1 MSTLL
6 EQASLVL
13 IPSGYKEDTV
23 YSVIPSNG
31 SGDLSFTRASDGT
44 RINSDGLVEVTPWNI
59 FGYSEEFNNA
69 YWTKVNT
76 TPTANTTTAPNGT
89 LTADTLVSTGG
100 VNSFLYKILS
110 FTSGAVYT
118 LSFYVKANSAQTIR
132 IYGGGGGIGTS
143 ANLNVTTEWT
153 RISYTFTPSASGSFD
168 VGIRTNSSNVD
179 FNIFLWGAQLNDG
192 STAKPYFPTTDR
204 LNVPRLTYQ
213 NGGGGCP
220 SLLLEPQRTNLALYS
235 EQFDNAYWPKLNST
249 ITANSLT
256 SPDGTVTADKLIAD
270 ATTNL
275 HRINISVFTGVAL
288 TSNTLS
294 IFAKKG
300 EYNFFYYRESI
311 SGTTVETFFD
321 LNNGTITSIGAGR
334 TATITSFGNGW
345 YKCSVTATS
354 VTMNFGIGFGVAQ
367 TDGVSSFLGNG
378 TSGIYLWGAQLEAGA
393 YASSYIPT
401 TSASAT
407 RIADACSKTGISSL
421 IGQTEGVLFAEF
433 IPSKTTDV
441 VNLSANGVFQTDLN
455 ISYDAN
461 NKRIGINFYV
471 NPTYII
477 AYFSANNSALLN
489 TKIKVAV
496 AYKSGDLAIYI
507 NGVQRNTS
515 TTTYTIV
522 SPLTRIRFN
531 QNNFTGSD
539 SILYNQVIIFP
550 NRLTNSELVTLTTI

>member
-300 EYNFFYYRESI
+300 EYNFFYFRESI

>member
-31 SGDLSFTRASDGT
+31 SGDMSFTRASDGT
-44 RINSDGLVEVTPWNI
+44 RINSDGLVENTPWNLMS
-59 FGYSEEFNNA
+59 YSEQFNNA
-69 YWTKVNT
+69 FWNKAASGSATFTV
-76 TPTANTTTAPNGT
+76 TANQTTAPNGT
-89 LTADTLVSTGG
+89 LTADLITITRSSITELSAIYTSVGQGLGTFK
-100 VNSFLYKILS
+100 NSIWL
-110 FTSGAVYT
+110 
-118 LSFYVKANSAQTIR
+118 KAKD
-132 IYGGGGGIGTS
+132 G
-143 ANLNVTTEWT
+143 
-153 RISYTFTPSASGSFD
+153 
-168 VGIRTNSSNVD
+168 SNVGKTIDLWSWEGTTRGYTKITLTADWVRYEQNTTVFTTTGAELFD
-179 FNIFLWGAQLNDG
+179 FGLLPSSFSTSTTLAVEFYAWGGQSNIG

-220 SLLLEPQRTNLALYS
+220 SLLLEPQRTNLLTYS
-235 EQFDNAYWPKLNST
+235 EQFNNAAWTLDGDGVGQSV
-249 ITANSLT
+249 TANYSI
-256 SPDGTVTADKLIAD
+256 SPDGTQNAYRLQLNKTGGIFSRLRQNAVGANTYTFTVYMKSNTSSSQNVGLRVDTTGINNVVTTSWQRFTLTATVGTPQAQILLFDSIVGNDETADILI
-270 ATTNL
+270 
-275 HRINISVFTGVAL
+275 
-288 TSNTLS
+288 
-294 IFAKKG
+294 
-300 EYNFFYYRESI
+300 
-311 SGTTVETFFD
+311 
-321 LNNGTITSIGAGR
+321 
-334 TATITSFGNGW
+334 
-345 YKCSVTATS
+345 
-354 VTMNFGIGFGVAQ
+354 
-367 TDGVSSFLGNG
+367 
-378 TSGIYLWGAQLEAGA
+378 WGAQLEV
-393 YASSYIPT
+393 SSYATSYIKT

-461 NKRIGINFYV
+461 NTRIGINFYV

-477 AYFSANNSALLN
+477 AYFSPGGSALLN

-507 NGVQRNTS
+507 NGVQRNIS

-550 NRLTNSELVTLTTI
+550 NRLSNSELATLTTI